1 MLEKMNAFAKKA
13 ADQTV
18 EVAGQVKEK
27 TPRFI
32 KSVTGEIKRNKYAY
46 GAMAV
51 GVALF
56 VVGRLTQRKKKK

>member
-27 TPRFI
+27 APGFM
-32 KSVTGEIKRNKYAY
+32 KSVIGECKKNKYAY
-46 GAMAV
+46 GAMAA

-56 VVGRLTQRKKKK
+56 VAGRLTQRKKKK